1 MAIFLLNNDDF
12 PTLTPLSPRKTVS
25 DCISVSPYKSVH
37 NFFIKPAQKPS
48 YISSIKPVPLV
59 VRKCSVYNSSLGVRN
74 ESVHVSVNHTICK
87 ASVTHFSECA
97 VNVRRKVFKVVLSC
111 LSVSTVSVPPVNVVK
126 VTTTPTYQYTNP
138 ASKHAIVCKP
148 VFRTSHVITT
158 PAPAVATLNSVLPL
172 HVCDVPVPPNLLC
185 HVRKVSPPIP
195 LSADLATR
203 SRSHALIKKF
213 PQFHQQLMIVPR
225 KSVFYD
231 YN

>member
-1 MAIFLLNNDDF
+1 MC
-12 PTLTPLSPRKTVS
+12 P
-25 DCISVSPYKSVH
+25 C
-37 NFFIKPAQKPS
+37 
-48 YISSIKPVPLV
+48 
-59 VRKCSVYNSSLGVRN
+59 
-74 ESVHVSVNHTICK
+74 SVNHAICK

-97 VNVRRKVFKVVLSC
+97 VNVCRRVFKVVLSS

-195 LSADLATR
+195 LSVDLATT
-203 SRSHALIKKF
+203 SRSYALIKRF
-213 PQFHQQLMIVPR
+213 LHFHQQLMIAPR

-231 YN
+231 YNYKYKGVSLQASFSMLITLLFHVVLNFQSTKMILAFNIFSIFNLITLTY